1 MHACNFFINNSIKI
15 AYMQHVELINLGKRI
30 KSLRKR
36 KKMTLSMLCY
46 RNGLEP
52 STVSRIEAGI
62 VEAKYLTLIK
72 IAKAF
77 NMEICELLDF
87 TDTKTF

>member
-1 MHACNFFINNSIKI
+1 
-15 AYMQHVELINLGKRI
+15 MQQDELIKLGNHI
-30 KSLRKR
+30 KHLRK
-36 KKMTLSMLCY
+36 KKRMTLSALCY

-52 STVSRIEAGI
+52 STVSRIETGT

-77 NMEICELLDF
+77 DLEIHELLNF
-87 TDTKTF
+87 NK

>member
-1 MHACNFFINNSIKI
+1 
-15 AYMQHVELINLGKRI
+15 MQQDELIKLGNHI
-30 KSLRKR
+30 KSLRKK
-36 KKMTLSMLCY
+36 KKMTLSALCY

-77 NMEICELLDF
+77 DIELHELVNF
-87 TDTKTF
+87 NNINQK